1 MECWVEYYSELYGRS
16 SSVLP
21 SVLDCIE
28 RLPIMFELDEPLT
41 KEDLSKVISHKSSGK
56 VPGLDGIPLKSSNA
70 VETNCSTISTS
81 CSANAGKRDTFPRR

>member
-1 MECWVEYYSELYGRS
+1 MEYYSELYGRS

-28 RLPIMFELDEPLT
+28 RLPIMFELDEPPPR
-41 KEDLSKVISHKSSGK
+41 KISQRQSVIYRLER
-56 VPGLDGIPLKSSNA
+56 PLGLMVFRLKSSNA

-81 CSANAGKRDTFPRR
+81 YSANAGKRDTFPRR

>member
-1 MECWVEYYSELYGRS
+1 MEYYSELYGRS

-28 RLPIMFELDEPLT
+28 RLPIMFELDE
-41 KEDLSKVISHKSSGK
+41 LSKARKISQRQS
-56 VPGLDGIPLKSSNA
+56 VTYRLERPLGLMVSRLKSSNA

-81 CSANAGKRDTFPRR
+81 YSANAGKRDTFPRR